1 MCDARQREVTVTER
15 LRGALEHAYI
25 EKNAQG
31 DASHA
36 PMLVTNNCG
45 NALDTHF
52 RAELKKCERFTMSVA
67 FISAPTL
74 RNYKMTL
81 LESGKSGTIYT
92 STMNYFNKPEVFSE
106 LLDIQ
111 KQSENRIQC
120 RIFSENNRSFHPKGY
135 SFEHKDH
142 QTVIIGLSNW
152 TNSALNSNYEW
163 NIKFSSLRNGDI
175 VYKVQD
181 EFDYQEKHSEP
192 ITIDWINK
200 YSEEYDEFAPQTV
213 KEIAQSKSI
222 KPNMMQVEA
231 LESLQKLR
239 DNKQKKALLISAT
252 GTGKTILSALDVKQ
266 FMKTCENANVLF
278 IAHTNTILRQ
288 AQKSF
293 KLVLG
298 DEEDD
303 LGLVGDEED
312 DLGLDGGEEDN
323 FGLVGAGRNEFSRRF
338 VFANISSLRDKT
350 KNDFARFDYVIID
363 GTHKAG
369 AVSYQNLLPII
380 SPKFLLGMTATP
392 ERTDGADIFKDFDY
406 NIAYEI
412 RLRKALDNDLLCP
425 FHYYGVADLEN
436 VNDSQYDIETLTS
449 KERVDNILKSIEI
462 YAQKGVVTKG
472 IIFCSRNE
480 EATKLSESFNIRGM
494 KTVALS
500 GQTPEIERKQA
511 IGALSV
517 GKLDYIFVVDIF
529 NEGADIPEVNLVIML
544 RQTQSSIIFTQQLGR
559 GLRKNKCK
567 EDLVVIDFIG
577 NYTNNYLIPIALTG
591 KTPPSPADL
600 RREITEMETPNNNGG
615 YSSVYFDKIAREKVL
630 ESIESA
636 RLSDKRSLKS
646 SYKTLKERL
655 NQPPTLFDFYKY
667 DFIDCDPRLI
677 VKHFSNL
684 VELEQYAIEG
694 NGHNSFTDCEQ
705 QLLTF
710 LTTQFINGKRR
721 LECKILGELLVSNT
735 IEVGSDIKRSNVY
748 QILNKEFFQTADI
761 NTFGDY
767 PLITESNVGTWKFC
781 DEVKVLLENEMLYN
795 YVADIVKTSLA
806 INADEYDN
814 SDQLV
819 IGKTYSRRD
828 VCRLLNWDK
837 NEESTIYG
845 YKTKHQTTPIF
856 VNLRKGENHG
866 ASVVYEDGFASKD
879 EFIWYSRPNRTTE
892 SKEILNLLD
901 ERKNVPHLFVQKQ
914 DDNAENSFYYLG
926 TLTIQDYED
935 TQKASKDGELTDI
948 VKMKFHFENDVP
960 EDIYNYLTDNGANIL
975 RQ

>member
-1 MCDARQREVTVTER
+1 MWKQSSLFKAEGAMYETLQREVTVTEQ

-25 EKNAQG
+25 EKNVQG

-74 RNYKMTL
+74 RNYKMIL

-142 QTVIIGLSNW
+142 QTVIIGSSNW

-163 NIKFSSLRNGDI
+163 NIKLSSLRNGDI

-181 EFDYQEKHSEP
+181 EFDYQEEHSEP
-192 ITIDWINK
+192 ISIDWINN
-200 YSEEYDEFAPQTV
+200 YQAEYDEFAPQTV
-213 KEIAQSKSI
+213 KEIAQSRSI

-239 DNKQKKALLISAT
+239 DNEQKKALLISAT

-266 FMKTCENANVLF
+266 FMKTCENANILF

-298 DEEDD
+298 GDKDD
-303 LGLVGDEED
+303 
-312 DLGLDGGEEDN
+312 
-323 FGLVGAGRNEFSRRF
+323 FGLVGGGKNQFDRRF
-338 VFANISSLRDKT
+338 VFANISSLCDKT
-350 KNDFARFDYVIID
+350 SDDFNRFDYIIVD
-363 GTHKAG
+363 ETHKAG
-369 AVSYQNLLPII
+369 AASYQDLLQKI

-412 RLRKALDNDLLCP
+412 RLRKALDNNLLCP

-436 VNDSQYDIETLTS
+436 VSDGQYDIETLTS
-449 KERVDNILKSIEI
+449 RERIDNILLSVEK
-462 YAQKGVVTKG
+462 YAQKGVITKG
-472 IIFCSRNE
+472 LIFCSRNE
-480 EATKLSESFNIRGM
+480 EATKLSESFNIRGL

-500 GQTPEIERKQA
+500 GQAPEKEREQA
-511 IGALSV
+511 IDDLSA
-517 GKLDYIFVVDIF
+517 GKLDYVFVVDIF
-529 NEGADIPEVNLVIML
+529 NEGADIPEVNLVVML

-577 NYTNNYLIPIALTG
+577 NYSNNYLIPIALTG

-630 ESIESA
+630 KSIESV
-636 RLSDKRSLKS
+636 RLSDKRGLKS

-655 NQPPTLFDFYKY
+655 NRRPMLFDFYKY

-677 VKHFSNL
+677 VKHFNNL
-684 VELEQYAIEG
+684 TQLEEYAIES
-694 NGHNSFTDCEQ
+694 NSNESFTDSEK

-710 LTTQFINGKRR
+710 LTLQFINGKRR
-721 LECKILGELLVSNT
+721 LECKILGELLENESVT
-735 IEVGSDIKRSNVY
+735 IEVGSDIRQSNVC

-761 NTFGDY
+761 NNFGDY
-767 PLITESNVGTWKFC
+767 PLIIESNDGTWRFC
-781 DEVKVLLENEMLYN
+781 DEVKVLLENEMLYD
-795 YVADIVKTSLA
+795 YVADIIKTSLS
-806 INADEYDN
+806 INADEYSN

-828 VCRLLNWDK
+828 VCRLLNWGK

-845 YKTKHQTTPIF
+845 YKTKHHTTPIF

-866 ASVVYEDGFASKD
+866 ASVVYEDGFVSKD
-879 EFIWYSRPNRTTE
+879 EFIWYSRPNRT
-892 SKEILNLLD
+892 SRSNEILNLLD
-901 ERKNVPHLFVQKQ
+901 ERVNVPHLFVQKQ

-926 TLTIQDYED
+926 TLTIQDYKD
-935 TQKASKDGELTDI
+935 TQKPSKSGELTDI
-948 VKMKFHFENDVP
+948 VKIKFHLENDVP
-960 EDIYNYLTDNGANIL
+960 EDIYNYLTDNGTNI
-975 RQ
+975 